1 MPTCTLCLI
10 PTYICFSESLKLDNG
25 NAAGAGY
32 FSSISVYRYG
42 TWGQVCFEFWDDEDA
57 TVACRELGYAGG
69 KASIF
74 NRDQN
79 VPILIGDIQCQ
90 GTETSLEDCVE
101 SEAICYQD
109 QVAGVFCYQTD
120 GI

>member
-1 MPTCTLCLI
+1 M
-10 PTYICFSESLKLDNG
+10 
-25 NAAGAGY
+25 
-32 FSSISVYRYG
+32 YRYG

-74 NRDQN
+74 NRNQN

-90 GTETSLEDCVE
+90 GNETSLEDCVE

-109 QVAGVFCYQTD
+109 RVAGVFCYQTE
-120 GI
+120 GTS